1 MTQLNE
7 TNVMFDP
14 EPHCYWLDGKRLQG
28 VTGVLER
35 RLSPGKYDDVP
46 EAILEAA
53 KQRGTAV
60 HAAVHDFDVLGMDD
74 GSEELTGYRELVRQ
88 NGWKAIANEY
98 SVTDYNGYASRIDVV
113 FEDSKGE
120 IILADIKTTYELDK
134 AYLRWQLSTYAYMFE
149 LVNPHLRVS
158 RLCGLWLRD
167 KEQKLEYVDRI
178 PSVEIAR
185 LLECDREGEP
195 FFPATDVVKRTDDT
209 EVPALISTTVIDEYV
224 RMTNEVARMQERID
238 IIKAAALEAM
248 KAHGVKSWKGEKM
261 SMTYVA
267 PKVSKRLDSKRLK
280 EEHPDIYEKYTTET
294 QQKESI
300 LIKIKQ

>member
-1 MTQLNE
+1 MTRLNE
-7 TNVMFDP
+7 TGIMFDP
-14 EPHCYWLDGKRLQG
+14 EPHCYWLDGKMLQG

-35 RLSPGKYDDVP
+35 RLFPGKYDDVP
-46 EAILEAA
+46 ENILEAA

-74 GSEELTGYRELVRQ
+74 GSDELMGYRELVCQ
-88 NGWKAIANEY
+88 WGWKVIANEY
-98 SVTDYNGYASRIDVV
+98 SVTDFNGYASRIDVV
-113 FEDSKGE
+113 FEDYKDE

-134 AYLRWQLSTYAYMFE
+134 AYLRWQLSVYAYMFE

-158 RLCGLWLRD
+158 RLCGLWLRGR
-167 KEQKLEYVDRI
+167 EHELEYVDRI
-178 PSVEIAR
+178 PSEEIAR
-185 LLECDREGEP
+185 LLEADRKDEA
-195 FFPATDVVKRTDDT
+195 FFPATDVVKRTDSS

-224 RMTNEVARMQERID
+224 RMTAEVARMQERID
-238 IIKAAALEAM
+238 TIKAAALEAM
-248 KAHGVKSWKGEKM
+248 KACGVKSWKCDRM

-280 EEHPDIYEKYTTET
+280 EEHPDIYEEYITET

-300 LIKIKQ
+300 LIKIKS